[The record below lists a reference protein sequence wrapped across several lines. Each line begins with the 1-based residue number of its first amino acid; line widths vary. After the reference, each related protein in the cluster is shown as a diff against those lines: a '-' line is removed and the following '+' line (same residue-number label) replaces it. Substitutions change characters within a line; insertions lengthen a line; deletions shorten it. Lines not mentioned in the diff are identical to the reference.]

1 MSNVAKASSLMRA
14 VLVGA
19 VLVLVAGCAETKKGE
34 GVRASGFLG
43 DYSMLRKGGKGEA
56 EFIYK
61 NPTVNWTM
69 YRSIQLDP
77 VTYWRDS
84 KGRYSHAD
92 MLALANAFHRLLYN
106 KLSPDYRMVRVP
118 TFGAM
123 RLQVAITDVDK
134 GEPVLDK
141 ISTVVPVG
149 VAINALKSKPTFVGE
164 ASIEAK
170 LTDSI
175 TGELLY
181 AVMDRRFGGKKLGK
195 TMNAWKDVAAVLEF
209 YSSQAA
215 YRLCTLRAGQNCRQP
230 KE

>member
-1 MSNVAKASSLMRA
+1 MLSRGKTSKIISAILLCT
-14 VLVGA
+14 VLA
-19 VLVLVAGCAETKKGE
+19 IVAGCAETKKGK
-34 GVRASGFLG
+34 GVSASGFLG
-43 DYSMLRKGGKGEA
+43 DYSVLRKGGKGEA

-61 NPTVNWTM
+61 NPSVNWTK
-69 YRSIQLDP
+69 YRSIELDP
-77 VTYWRDS
+77 ITYWRDS

-92 MLALANAFHRLLYN
+92 MLAMANAFHRLLHK
-106 KLSPDYRMVRVP
+106 KLSADYVMVRQP

-141 ISTVVPVG
+141 ISTVLPVG
-149 VAINALKSKPTFVGE
+149 IALNALKSKPTFVGE

-170 LTDSI
+170 ITDSI
-175 TGELLY
+175 TGELLF

-195 TMNAWKDVAAVLEF
+195 NMHDWQDVAAILEF

-215 YRLCTLRAGQNCRQP
+215 YRFCTLRAGRNCREP
-230 KE
+230 K

>member
-1 MSNVAKASSLMRA
+1 MLTVRIAAKLIPICILCAVMVSMS
-14 VLVGA
+14 
-19 VLVLVAGCAETKKGE
+19 GCAETKKGK

-56 EFIYK
+56 EFVYR
-61 NPTVNWTM
+61 NPNVNWSR
-69 YRSIQLDP
+69 YRSVQLDP

-84 KGRYSHAD
+84 KGKYSHAD
-92 MLALANAFHRLLYN
+92 MAALASAFYRLLYN
-106 KLSPDYRMVRVP
+106 KLSPDYKMVREP
-118 TFGAM
+118 SIGAM

-149 VAINALKSKPTFVGE
+149 IAINALKNKPTFVGE

-170 LTDSI
+170 ITDSM
-175 TGELLY
+175 TGELLL
-181 AVMDRRFGGKKLGK
+181 AIMDRRFGGKKLGK
-195 TMNAWKDVAAVLEF
+195 NMNAWKDVAGVLEF

-215 YRLCTLRAGQNCRQP
+215 YRLCTLRAGRDCREL
-230 KE
+230 K